1 MGPQNFTN
9 KSQQIIQQAAL
20 IAEQNG
26 QPHIEPPHLF
36 LAFLNDGEGL
46 ALICLLDL

>member
-26 QPHIEPPHLF
+26 QPHIDPPHLF
-36 LAFLNDGEGL
+36 LAFLTTETGL
-46 ALICLLDL
+46 